1 MLTMATTALGTLLH
15 SLRRSSLC
23 QDKAIL
29 TDDELLESFI
39 ARRDG
44 AAFEALVRQHGPM
57 VLGVCRR
64 VLRNEADAEDA
75 FQATFLVLVRKAA
88 SIRPRAMVGNW
99 LYGVAQST
107 ALKAR
112 AMSVKRLAKE
122 REAVAWTEPK
132 DAAETRERLHALLDQ
147 ELKTLPDRYRAAIVL
162 CDLEGKSIKE
172 AARQLGCPP
181 GTVGTRL
188 ARGRSL
194 LARRLSRHGPVLSSA
209 GIAAAVPQN
218 ARGASVPPM
227 LMSSTVKAALPFAG
241 SPAAAADAVP
251 AQVLS
256 LTDGVLTSMLLTK
269 LKVAT
274 GYCLAVCLLVA
285 GAGFSSYTA
294 LAAKRPRPAALTESN
309 AGRAEAPQAPGGKP
323 PDTGQAQRPPADK
336 GVRGSGKVITK
347 EFQLADFTSIEVS
360 RNFQVE
366 LARADSFRVAITT
379 DENLMP
385 HIQALKDGSTLRLS
399 VEPNLSFWAT
409 SLKATVALPALEE
422 LRAAS
427 ASRVTMKGFKSDKPF
442 QANVRFVST
451 LEGDIEAPNVS
462 VDVAGH
468 SRVTLKGRAKEVTIS
483 ASQGGRLSL
492 ADFAADHVDVTLK
505 HGATAT
511 VNVKERLNYDLSQG
525 CRLEYLGNPPTTKGK
540 TTDASMAVPVTST
553 SALTEPSPKHGDAPH
568 AHHRSGSAPV
578 AIGAKVPDFALRDL
592 NGRPVKFSEL
602 QKDVQRMPKG
612 IVVLSFWCSTCGS
625 CRRVEHHLD
634 KLAKDYQGQALV
646 LALDA
651 NAGETPDTVRA
662 FAKKTG
668 LTLPIFLNPD
678 GRAADIFGTE
688 VTTTTVVIDGAGVLR
703 YRGRFREGDKHAYA
717 EDALK
722 ALLAGKEVAVK
733 TTPHDG

>member
-1 MLTMATTALGTLLH
+1 MPTTALRTFLH
-15 SLRRSSLC
+15 SLRRSWLC
-23 QDKAIL
+23 HDKAGL
-29 TDDELLESFI
+29 TDGELLESFI
-39 ARRDG
+39 TRRDA
-44 AAFEALVRQHGPM
+44 AAFEALVYQHGPM

-88 SIRPRAMVGNW
+88 SVRPRARVGNW

-112 AMSVKRLAKE
+112 AMSIKRLAKE
-122 REAVAWTEPK
+122 REAVARAAPK
-132 DAAETRERLHALLDQ
+132 DTAETRERWHALLDQ

-172 AARQLGCPP
+172 AAQQLGCPP

-209 GIAAAVPQN
+209 GIAAAISQN
-218 ARGASVPPM
+218 ATGASLPPA
-227 LMSSTVKAALPFAG
+227 LMTATVKAALPFAA
-241 SPAAAADAVP
+241 SPAFAAAVVP
-251 AQVLS
+251 AQVIS
-256 LTDGVLTSMLLTK
+256 LTNGVLTSMLLTK

-294 LAAKRPRPAALTESN
+294 LAAKRPEPAAVTESN
-309 AGRAEAPQAPGGKP
+309 AERAEAPQAPGSKP
-323 PDTGQAQRPPADK
+323 SDAGQGQRTPADK
-336 GVRGSGKVITK
+336 GVKGSGKVITK
-347 EFQLADFTSIEVS
+347 EFQLADFTTVEVS
-360 RNFQVE
+360 RTLRVE
-366 LARADSFRVAITT
+366 LTRADSFRVAITT
-379 DENLMP
+379 DDNLMP

-399 VEPNLSFWAT
+399 VEPSLSFWAT
-409 SLKATVALPALEE
+409 SLKATIALPALEE

-427 ASRVTMKGFKSDKPF
+427 GSRVTMKGFKSDKPF
-442 QANVRFVST
+442 QANLRFVST
-451 LEGDIEAPNVS
+451 LEGDIEARNVS
-462 VDVAGH
+462 LDVAGH
-468 SRVTLKGRAKEVTIS
+468 SQVTLKGRAKEVKIS
-483 ASQGGRLSL
+483 ASQGSRLSL
-492 ADFAADHVDVTLK
+492 ADFTADHVDVTLK

-511 VNVKERLNYDLSQG
+511 VNVKERLDYDLNQA
-525 CRLEYLGNPPTTKGK
+525 CRLEYLGNPPAAKGK
-540 TTDASMAVPVTST
+540 TTDTSMAVPVTSP
-553 SALTEPSPKHGDAPH
+553 SAPAEPSPKHGDTPH
-568 AHHRSGSAPV
+568 AHHRSASAPV
-578 AIGAKVPDFALRDL
+578 AIGAKVPDFALKDL
-592 NGRPVKFSEL
+592 NGRPVKLSEL
-602 QKDVQRMPKG
+602 QKDVKRTRKG
-612 IVVLSFWCSTCGS
+612 IMVLSFWCSTCGS

-634 KLAKDYQGQALV
+634 KLAKDYHGQALV

-662 FAKKTG
+662 FAKKNG

-688 VTTTTVVIDGAGVLR
+688 VTTTTVVIDGAGILR
-703 YRGRFREGDKHAYA
+703 YCGRFREGDEHAYA